1 MQAVRIL
8 YEGGMKEQAD
18 SLNRA
23 YGERT
28 RQMVSNLGEGTL
40 HDFLDGLY
48 PERKDTDNQ

>member
-18 SLNRA
+18 SINRVYRA
-23 YGERT
+23 RT

-48 PERKDTDNQ
+48 PERKDTCNQ